1 MKSTK
6 QIMSEFK
13 KTQALWKKY
22 CDEGKC
28 TKEEATYAILG
39 ACQKAL
45 LDCKMPET
53 KTSYDKF
60 YGVNT
65 YNVQNFN

>member
-6 QIMSEFK
+6 QIMFTFK

-28 TKEEATYAILG
+28 TKEEAIYHILG
-39 ACQKAL
+39 AAQDAL
-45 LDCKMPET
+45 FDCKVTEFDPEPE
-53 KTSYDKF
+53 KNNMYQ
-60 YGVNT
+60 GN
-65 YNVQNFN
+65 NFN

>member
-28 TKEEATYAILG
+28 TKEEAIWHILDAG
-39 ACQKAL
+39 QKVMKSL
-45 LDCKMPET
+45 MIEDPEVENM
-53 KTSYDKF
+53 YQA
-60 YGVNT
+60 VN
-65 YNVQNFN
+65 YN